1 MTATESNEAP
11 IISIQNVWKFFGQ
24 LTALHDVSFDVQP
37 GERVVII
44 CLLYTSDAADE

>member
-1 MTATESNEAP
+1 MPATESNEAP

-37 GERVVII
+37 GERGVE
-44 CLLYTSDAADE
+44 YGAAERKLEDNP